1 MIRSKQLLNGWWDYR
16 IADGKFTKK
25 LIPYSDP
32 PVGFAE
38 CKLDFDALK
47 FDANEDTAGKRAF
60 LVFDGITYSAEVTL
74 NGTLLGK
81 MLPYCEYRYEI
92 TDLLKSEN
100 NRLSVIIRDT
110 EIVFGAGEGW
120 ENYSGITRDV
130 YIEYFSESFIENVF
144 FHSEVSAKLTA
155 AECVAEVK
163 VNNPSDDLTLQLTL
177 CDKGRKIAHFATL
190 PVTGEMTK
198 FAFTLSNPILWS
210 PDCPTLYTLEVELI
224 RGGEIADNHY
234 HLKGGNDIDS
244 YCHKVGFKRLETRG
258 KRFYLNGSPFFLL
271 GVCRHE
277 IWGEKGHMLTDD
289 EIRQDLTMIKNL
301 GCNYCRLVHYPHR
314 KKTLEIADEIGL
326 FVSEEPGLWWSDMK
340 DQQIVDASLEVL
352 RRTVIRDRNHVSV
365 AFWLAF
371 NECIFTPE
379 FIKESGRV
387 CREYDPYRMVSG
399 ANCMSIEMTKQYF
412 KECGFD
418 FYTMHPYHTDPWRM
432 TQSAKELTDM
442 PLVFTEWGGHPVF
455 NSPFHMKQFITEVVR
470 LWQNDEDKEVVTGA
484 SFWCFS
490 EMYEINRAAP
500 ACYDGLQCEGL
511 VDRFRKPTLGYQ
523 VFRDEFAKLH
533 VKQTVPY
540 FLTVE
545 KFLADKG
552 NYTTIDLSAAV
563 ETDEQKSDFDAM
575 MKTAAEPIPR
585 FYFECRNVRH
595 MAKGPVLPEDIRA
608 LGELPVL
615 LTKKPVIIKENSNF
629 DVEINAS
636 TDKIHLIG
644 MTSMPKGYPIDGGF
658 GEEMGEIVVS
668 YADGSSDTV
677 KLRNGYEITTACA
690 WYGPSRINPVASEA
704 PRAIKFINDMDR
716 EHFVANLYSL
726 AVDNSKKIQ
735 KITLHVFGEGYNL
748 LIYGVTV

>member
-1 MIRSKQLLNGWWDYR
+1 MIPNKTTRIQQYLNGWWDYR
-16 IADGKFTKK
+16 IADGRFTKK
-25 LIPYSDP
+25 QIPYSDP

-38 CKLDFDALK
+38 CRLDFDAYTEG
-47 FDANEDTAGKRAF
+47 FGKRAF
-60 LVFDGITYSAEVTL
+60 LVLEGITYSAEVTL
-74 NGTLLGK
+74 NGKFLGK
-81 MLPYCEYRYEI
+81 MLPYCEYRFEI
-92 TDLLKSEN
+92 TDILKPEG

-120 ENYSGITRDV
+120 ENYSGITRNV
-130 YIEYFSESFIENVF
+130 YIDYTSDIILSDVF
-144 FHSEVSAKLTA
+144 FHSAADYHKKTAECTAEVTVDGFCDGLSAKI
-155 AECVAEVK
+155 
-163 VNNPSDDLTLQLTL
+163 TLY
-177 CDKGRKIAHFATL
+177 DAGWKIAFSDTFSL
-190 PVTGEMTK
+190 IDKKTDIP
-198 FAFTLSNPILWS
+198 FTIENPTLWS
-210 PDCPTLYTLEVELI
+210 PDCPTLYYLEVELI
-224 RGGEIADNHY
+224 HGEVSLDFY
-234 HLKGGNDIDS
+234 E
-244 YCHKVGFKRLETRG
+244 HKVGFKHLTTYG
-258 KRFYLNGSPFFLL
+258 KRFHLNGSPFFLL

-314 KKTLEIADEIGL
+314 RKTLEIADEIGL

-340 DQQIVDASLEVL
+340 DETIVDASLEVL
-352 RRTVIRDRNHVSV
+352 RRTVVRDRNHVSV
-365 AFWLAF
+365 AFWLSF

-379 FIKESGRV
+379 FIKESARV

-399 ANCMSIEMTKQYF
+399 ANCMSIEMTKKYF

-432 TQSAKELTDM
+432 TQCAKELTDL

-470 LWQNDEDKEVVTGA
+470 LWQNDEKDEVVTGA

-511 VDRFRKPTLGYQ
+511 VDRFRKPNSGYYT
-523 VFRDEFAKLH
+523 FRDEFAKFH

-545 KFLADKG
+545 KFLAEKEK
-552 NYTTIDLSAAV
+552 YTTVDLTSAV
-563 ETDEQKSDFDAM
+563 ESDAQKEAFAAM
-575 MKTAAEPIPR
+575 MKKSAEPIPR

-595 MAKGPVLPEDIRA
+595 MKMGPTLPEEIRA
-608 LGELPVL
+608 LGQLPVHL
-615 LTKKPVIIKENSNF
+615 SRKPVVIPFGDSF
-629 DVEINAS
+629 DVEIGDS

-644 MTSMPKGYPIDGGF
+644 MTSMPKAYPIDGNF
-658 GEEMGEIVVS
+658 GEKMGEIVTT
-668 YADGSSDTV
+668 YADGSETV
-677 KLRNGYEITTACA
+677 TELRNGYEITTTCA
-690 WYGPSRINPVASEA
+690 WYGPSRINPIASEA

-726 AVDNSKKIQ
+726 ASDSSKKVE
-735 KITLHVFGEGYNL
+735 KITLRVTTEGYNL
-748 LIYGVTV
+748 LIYGITF

>member
-1 MIRSKQLLNGWWDYR
+1 MTRTKQLLSGWWDYR
-16 IADGKFTKK
+16 IADGRFIKK
-25 LIPYSDP
+25 QIPYSDP

-38 CKLDFDALK
+38 CRKDFDLDK
-47 FDANEDTAGKRAF
+47 TASGKRAF

-74 NGTLLGK
+74 NGRSLGK

-92 TDLLKSEN
+92 TDIAKAEGNL
-100 NRLSVIIRDT
+100 LSVIIRDT

-130 YIEYFSESFIENVF
+130 YVEYVSESFIENVF
-144 FHSEVSAKLTA
+144 FHNAVNAEMTAADCVAEIKVDGVTEGVSAKL
-155 AECVAEVK
+155 K
-163 VNNPSDDLTLQLTL
+163 LL
-177 CDKGRKIAHFATL
+177 DKGGRIAFSDTTAL
-190 PVTGEMTK
+190 TGEKTDVVW
-198 FAFTLSNPILWS
+198 TVEDPILWS
-210 PDCPTLYTLEVELI
+210 PDCPTLYTLEIELI
-224 RGGEIADNHY
+224 KDGRA
-234 HLKGGNDIDS
+234 IDTYS
-244 YCHKVGFKRLETRG
+244 HKVGFKRLETKG

-277 IWGEKGHMLTDD
+277 IFGEKGHMLTDD

-340 DQQIVDASLEVL
+340 DQTIVEASLEVL
-352 RRTVIRDRNHVSV
+352 RRTVTRDRNHVSV
-365 AFWLAF
+365 AFWLSF

-387 CREYDPYRMVSG
+387 CRQYDPYRMVSG

-432 TQSAKELTDM
+432 TQCAKELTDM

-470 LWQNDEDKEVVTGA
+470 LWQNDETQEVVTGA

-511 VDRFRKPTLGYQ
+511 VDRFRKPNIGYHT
-523 VFRDEFAKLH
+523 FRDEFAKLH
-533 VKQTVPY
+533 TKQTVPY
-540 FLTVE
+540 FLTTE
-545 KFLADKG
+545 KFLAEKEK
-552 NYTTIDLSAAV
+552 YTTVDLTAIV
-563 ETDEQKSDFDAM
+563 NTDEQKEAFAAM
-575 MKTAAEPIPR
+575 MKKAAEPIPR

-595 MAKGPVLPEDIRA
+595 MKSGPVLPEDIKV
-608 LGELPVL
+608 LGQLPVNL
-615 LTKKPVIIKENSNF
+615 SKKPII
-629 DVEINAS
+629 VEYEKNLSFEIGAI

-644 MTSMPKGYPIDGGF
+644 MTSMPKGYPIDGVF
-658 GEEMGEIVVS
+658 GEKMGEIVTTYS
-668 YADGSSDTV
+668 DGSETV
-677 KLRNGYEITTACA
+677 TDLRNGYEITTACA

-726 AVDNSKKIQ
+726 AADHSKKVE
-735 KITLHVFGEGYNL
+735 KITLRVTAEGYDL
-748 LIYGVTV
+748 LLYGVTV

>member
-1 MIRSKQLLNGWWDYR
+1 MIPNKTTRIQQYLNGWWDYR
-16 IADGKFTKK
+16 IADGRFTKK
-25 LIPYSDP
+25 QIPYSDP

-38 CKLDFDALK
+38 CRLDFDAYTEG
-47 FDANEDTAGKRAF
+47 FGKRAF
-60 LVFDGITYSAEVTL
+60 LVLEGITYSAEVTL
-74 NGTLLGK
+74 NGKFLGK

-92 TDLLKSEN
+92 TDILKADG

-120 ENYSGITRDV
+120 ENYSGITRNV
-130 YIEYFSESFIENVF
+130 YIDYTSDIILSDVF
-144 FHSEVSAKLTA
+144 FHSTA
-155 AECVAEVK
+155 DYHKKIAECVAEVTVDGFCDGLSAK
-163 VNNPSDDLTLQLTL
+163 VTLY
-177 CDKGRKIAHFATL
+177 DAGWKIAFSDTFSLDSAKTDI
-190 PVTGEMTK
+190 P
-198 FAFTLSNPILWS
+198 FTIENPTLWS
-210 PDCPTLYTLEVELI
+210 PDCPTLYYLEVELI
-224 RGGEIADNHY
+224 QEGASLDFYE
-234 HLKGGNDIDS
+234 
-244 YCHKVGFKRLETRG
+244 HKVGFKHFETYG

-340 DQQIVDASLEVL
+340 DETIVDASLEVL
-352 RRTVIRDRNHVSV
+352 RRTVTRDRNHVSV

-379 FIKESGRV
+379 FIKEAGRV

-399 ANCMSIEMTKQYF
+399 ANCMSIEMTKKYF

-418 FYTMHPYHTDPWRM
+418 FYTMHPYHPDPWRM
-432 TQSAKELTDM
+432 TQCSKELTDM

-470 LWQNDEDKEVVTGA
+470 LWQNEKEEEVVTGA

-511 VDRFRKPTLGYQ
+511 VDRFRKPNVGYYT
-523 VFRDEFAKLH
+523 FRDEFAKLH

-545 KFLADKG
+545 NFLADKEK
-552 NYTTIDLSAAV
+552 YTTISLSDTV
-563 ETDEQKSDFDAM
+563 KTDAQKEAYAAM
-575 MKTAAEPIPR
+575 MKKAAEPIPR

-595 MAKGPVLPEDIRA
+595 MKSGPTLPEDIKA
-608 LGELPVL
+608 LGQLPVEL
-615 LTKKPVIIKENSNF
+615 SRKPVVVEYEKNF
-629 DVEINAS
+629 EININAE

-644 MTSMPKGYPIDGGF
+644 MTSMPKGYPIDGVF
-658 GEEMGEIVVS
+658 GDKMGEIVTT
-668 YADGSSDTV
+668 YKDGSEEITS
-677 KLRNGYEITTACA
+677 LRNGYEITTTCA
-690 WYGPSRINPVASEA
+690 WYGPSRINPIASEA

-726 AVDNSKKIQ
+726 KVDSTKKVE
-735 KITLHVFGEGYNL
+735 KITLRVTTEGYNL

>member
-1 MIRSKQLLNGWWDYR
+1 MKRTKQILNGWWDYR
-16 IADGKFTKK
+16 IADGRYTKK
-25 LIPYSDP
+25 QIPYSDP

-38 CKLDFDALK
+38 CRTTFDRSLDGI
-47 FDANEDTAGKRAF
+47 GKRAF
-60 LVFDGITYSAEVTL
+60 LVLEGITYSAEVSF
-74 NGTLLGK
+74 NGVTLGK
-81 MLPYCEYRYEI
+81 MLPYCEYRYEVTELI
-92 TDLLKSEN
+92 KSEN
-100 NRLSVIIRDT
+100 NVLSVIIRDT

-130 YIEYFSESFIENVF
+130 YIEYTNESRIENVF
-144 FHSEVSAKLTA
+144 FHSEVNEKLTA
-155 AECVAEVK
+155 AECVAEIK
-163 VNNPSDDLTLQLTL
+163 IDNPKDGLTLELTL
-177 CDKGRKIAHFATL
+177 CDKGRRIAHFATL
-190 PVTGEMTK
+190 PVTGEMTR
-198 FAFTLSNPILWS
+198 FEWTLDNPILWS
-210 PDCPTLYTLEVELI
+210 PDCPTLYDLEIELI
-224 RGGEIADNHY
+224 RGGS
-234 HLKGGNDIDS
+234 DIDS

-258 KRFYLNGSPFFLL
+258 RYFYLNGNRFFLL

-340 DQQIVDASLEVL
+340 DQTIVDASLEVL
-352 RRTVIRDRNHVSV
+352 RRTVTRDRNHVSV

-387 CREYDPYRMVSG
+387 CREVDPYRMVSG

-418 FYTMHPYHTDPWRM
+418 FYTMHPYHTDPWQM
-432 TQSAKELTDM
+432 TNCARQLTDM

-455 NSPFHMKQFITEVVR
+455 NSPFHLKQFITEVVH
-470 LWQNDEDKEVVTGA
+470 LWQNDDGGETITGA
-484 SFWCFS
+484 SFWCFA
-490 EMYEINRAAP
+490 EMYEINRAKP

-511 VDRFRKPTLGYQ
+511 VDRFRNPNVGYHT
-523 VFRDEFAKLH
+523 FRTEFAKLH
-533 VKQTVPY
+533 TKQTIPY

-545 KFLADKG
+545 KFLADKE
-552 NYTTIDLSAAV
+552 NYTTIDLSEMAEA
-563 ETDEQKSDFDAM
+563 EEQNEIFAEM
-575 MKTAAEPIPR
+575 MKKSAEPIPR
-585 FYFECRNVRH
+585 FHFECRNVRH
-595 MAKGPVLPEDIRA
+595 MAKGPVLPEKIRA
-608 LGELPVL
+608 LGTLPVDL
-615 LTKKPVIIKENSNF
+615 SNKPVVIVPEKDFELKI
-629 DVEINAS
+629 DAV

-644 MTSMPKGYPIDGGF
+644 MTGMPKGYPIDGVF
-658 GEEMGEIVVS
+658 GEKMGEIIVS
-668 YADGSSDTV
+668 YEDGTEAVTS
-677 KLRNGYEITTACA
+677 LRNGYEITTACA

-726 AVDNSKKIQ
+726 PTDSEKKIE
-735 KITLHVFGEGYNL
+735 KITLRVTEEGYNL
-748 LIYGVTV
+748 LIYGITV

>member
-1 MIRSKQLLNGWWDYR
+1 MSTRTTQLLNGWWDYR
-16 IADGKFTKK
+16 IADGRFIKK
-25 LIPYSDP
+25 QIPYSDP

-38 CKLDFDALK
+38 CRLDFDAYAEG
-47 FDANEDTAGKRAF
+47 FGKRAF
-60 LVFDGITYSAEVTL
+60 LVLEGITYSAEVTL
-74 NGTLLGK
+74 NGRLLGT

-92 TDLLKSEN
+92 TDILKAEN

-130 YIEYFSESFIENVF
+130 YVEYTNDVRVETVF
-144 FHSEVSAKLTA
+144 FHNTVNEEMTA
-155 AECVAEVK
+155 ADCVAELKLDGYTDSLSANV
-163 VNNPSDDLTLQLTL
+163 TLR
-177 CDKGRKIAHFATL
+177 DKGGRIAYSDTVALESDKTDITWTL
-190 PVTGEMTK
+190 E
-198 FAFTLSNPILWS
+198 NPILWS
-210 PDCPTLYTLEVELI
+210 PDCPTLYTLEIEI
-224 RGGEIADNHY
+224 TRGGEVV
-234 HLKGGNDIDS
+234 DIYS
-244 YCHKVGFKRLETRG
+244 HKVGFKRLETRE
-258 KRFYLNGSPFFLL
+258 KRFYLNGNPFFLL

-289 EIRQDLTMIKNL
+289 EIRQDLLMIKNL

-340 DQQIVDASLEVL
+340 DETIVDASLEVL
-352 RRTVIRDRNHVSV
+352 RRTVVRDRNHVSV
-365 AFWLAF
+365 AFWLSF

-379 FIKESGRV
+379 FIKESARV
-387 CREYDPYRMVSG
+387 CREVDPYRMVSG

-432 TQSAKELTDM
+432 TQCAKELTDM

-470 LWQNDEDKEVVTGA
+470 LWQNDEKDEVVTGA

-511 VDRFRKPTLGYQ
+511 VDRFRNPNVGYE
-523 VFRDEFAKLH
+523 VFREEFAKLH

-545 KFLADKG
+545 KFLAEKE
-552 NYTTIDLSAAV
+552 NYTTVDLSVAV
-563 ETDEQKSDFDAM
+563 KTEDQQKFFVEM
-575 MKTAAEPIPR
+575 MKKSAEPIPR
-585 FYFECRNVRH
+585 FHFECRNVRH
-595 MAKGPVLPEDIRA
+595 MKAGPTLPEDIRA
-608 LGELPVL
+608 LGQLPVL
-615 LTKKPVIIKENSNF
+615 LSRKPVVVPCGSEFEIKIDSE
-629 DVEINAS
+629 

-644 MTSMPKGYPIDGGF
+644 MTSMPKAYPIDGVF
-658 GEEMGEIVVS
+658 GEKMGEIVTK
-668 YADGSSDTV
+668 YADGSETV
-677 KLRNGYEITTACA
+677 TSLRNGYEITTACA

-726 AVDNSKKIQ
+726 PTDSGRKVEKV
-735 KITLHVFGEGYNL
+735 TLRVIAEGYNL
-748 LIYGVTV
+748 LLYGVTF

>member
-1 MIRSKQLLNGWWDYR
+1 MIPNKTTRIRQYLNGWWDYR
-16 IADGKFTKK
+16 IADGRFIKK
-25 LIPYSDP
+25 QIPYSDP

-38 CKLDFDALK
+38 CRLDFDADK
-47 FDANEDTAGKRAF
+47 NAAGKRAF
-60 LVFDGITYSAEVTL
+60 LVLEGITYSAEVTL
-74 NGTLLGK
+74 NGKLLGT
-81 MLPYCEYRYEI
+81 MLPYCEYRFEI
-92 TDLLKSEN
+92 TDILKAES

-120 ENYSGITRDV
+120 ENYSGITRNV
-130 YIEYFSESFIENVF
+130 YIDYTSDIILSDVF
-144 FHSEVSAKLTA
+144 FHSTTDYHKKIAECAAEVTVDGFCEGLSAK
-155 AECVAEVK
+155 V
-163 VNNPSDDLTLQLTL
+163 TLY
-177 CDKGRKIAHFATL
+177 DPGWKIAFSNTFSL
-190 PVTGEMTK
+190 TGEKTNIP
-198 FAFTLSNPILWS
+198 FIIESPALWS
-210 PDCPTLYTLEVELI
+210 PDCPTLYYLEVELI
-224 RGGEIADNHY
+224 QNEVSLDFY
-234 HLKGGNDIDS
+234 E
-244 YCHKVGFKRLETRG
+244 HKVGFKHLVTEG

-340 DQQIVDASLEVL
+340 DETIVDASLEVL
-352 RRTVIRDRNHVSV
+352 RRTVVRDRNHVSV
-365 AFWLAF
+365 AFWLSF

-379 FIKESGRV
+379 FIKESARV

-432 TQSAKELTDM
+432 TQSARELTDL
-442 PLVFTEWGGHPVF
+442 PLVFTEWGGHPVHK
-455 NSPFHMKQFITEVVR
+455 SPFHLKQFITEIVR
-470 LWQNDEDKEVVTGA
+470 LWQNDEKDEVVTGA

-511 VDRFRKPTLGYQ
+511 VDRFRNPNVGYG

-545 KFLADKG
+545 NFLAEKE
-552 NYTTIDLSAAV
+552 NHTVVDLSSSV
-563 ETDEQKSDFDAM
+563 KTDEQKALFDEM
-575 MKTAAEPIPR
+575 MKKAAEPIPR

-595 MAKGPVLPEDIRA
+595 MKKGPTLPEDIRS
-608 LGELPVL
+608 LGQLPVNL
-615 LTKKPVIIKENSNF
+615 SRKPVVIPSGGEF
-629 DVEINAS
+629 EIEIGKN
-636 TDKIHLIG
+636 TDKIHLVG
-644 MTSMPKGYPIDGGF
+644 MTSMPKAYPIDGVF
-658 GEEMGEIVVS
+658 GEKMGEIVIK
-668 YADGSSDTV
+668 YADGSETITD
-677 KLRNGYEITTACA
+677 LRNGYEITTACA

-726 AVDNSKKIQ
+726 AADPAKKTE
-735 KITLHVFGEGYNL
+735 KITLRVTKEGYNL
-748 LIYGVTV
+748 LLYGVTF

>member
-1 MIRSKQLLNGWWDYR
+1 MITTKQILNGWWDYR
-16 IADGKFTKK
+16 IADGKYIKK

-38 CKLDFDALK
+38 CRTEFDI
-47 FDANEDTAGKRAF
+47 DPNGESKRAF
-60 LVFDGITYSAEVTL
+60 LVLEGITYSAEITFNGVT
-74 NGTLLGK
+74 LGK

-92 TDLLKSEN
+92 TELIKSEN
-100 NRLSVIIRDT
+100 NILSVIIRDT

-130 YIEYFSESFIENVF
+130 YIEYTNENRIENVF
-144 FHSEVSAKLTA
+144 FHNSVNEEMTAADCVAEIQIDGYTEGLSAKLTLRDSGGRIA
-155 AECVAEVK
+155 F
-163 VNNPSDDLTLQLTL
+163 SDTVVLENEKTNVSWT
-177 CDKGRKIAHFATL
+177 
-190 PVTGEMTK
+190 VE
-198 FAFTLSNPILWS
+198 NPILWS
-210 PDCPTLYTLEVELI
+210 PDCPALYALDIELL
-224 RGGEIADNHY
+224 RGDEIIDN
-234 HLKGGNDIDS
+234 

-258 KRFYLNGSPFFLL
+258 RHFYLNGSRFFLL

-326 FVSEEPGLWWSDMK
+326 FVSEEPGLWWSNMK
-340 DQQIVDASLEVL
+340 DHTIVDASLEVL
-352 RRTVIRDRNHVSV
+352 RRTVTRDRNHVSV
-365 AFWLAF
+365 AFWLSF

-379 FIKESGRV
+379 FIKESARV

-399 ANCMSIEMTKQYF
+399 ANCMNIEMTKQYF

-418 FYTMHPYHTDPWRM
+418 FYTMHPYHTDPWQM
-432 TQSAKELTDM
+432 TNCARQLTDM

-455 NSPFHMKQFITEVVR
+455 NSPFHLKQFITEVVR
-470 LWQNDEDKEVVTGA
+470 LWQNEEGETITGA
-484 SFWCFS
+484 SFWCFA
-490 EMYEINRAAP
+490 EMYEINRAKP

-511 VDRFRKPTLGYQ
+511 VDRFRNPNIGYHT
-523 VFRDEFAKLH
+523 FRTEFAKLH

-545 KFLADKG
+545 KFLSNKA
-552 NYTTIDLSAAV
+552 NYTTVNLTETVSTEEQSAIFA
-563 ETDEQKSDFDAM
+563 EM
-575 MKTAAEPIPR
+575 MKKSAEPIPR
-585 FYFECRNVRH
+585 FHFECRNVRH
-595 MAKGPVLPEDIRA
+595 MAKGPIIPEKIRS
-608 LGELPVL
+608 LGELPVDL
-615 LTKKPVIIKENSNF
+615 SEKPVVVVPEKEL
-629 DVEINAS
+629 EIGIEVK
-636 TDKIHLIG
+636 TDKIHLVG
-644 MTSMPKGYPIDGGF
+644 MTSMPKGYPIDGVF
-658 GEEMGEIVVS
+658 GEKMGEIIVT
-668 YADGSSDTV
+668 YEDGNTQV
-677 KLRNGYEITTACA
+677 NNLRNGYEITTACA

-726 AVDNSKKIQ
+726 TVDKEKKVE
-735 KITLHVFGEGYNL
+735 KITLRVTAEGYYL